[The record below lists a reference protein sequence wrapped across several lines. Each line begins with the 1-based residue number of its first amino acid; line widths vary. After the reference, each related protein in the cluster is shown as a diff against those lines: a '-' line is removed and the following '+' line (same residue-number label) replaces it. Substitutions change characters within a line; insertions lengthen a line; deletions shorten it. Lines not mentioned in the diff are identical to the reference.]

1 MFSELWSNKTFVSWV
16 EFGWVLARK
25 VLPFWFCW
33 NYFDFWL
40 FLTFLLLFFC
50 PLLTTP
56 GTCGRSELLC
66 RPHSFPVP
74 TLNWA
79 AQTESAAA
87 RRNALWT
94 ICSDPC
100 QANLAGNH
108 TDNILE
114 ITSLLFVIVFLCN
127 DLSEQ
132 TTKRHTQTGCGHQNS
147 LQEKSSHICRHFNVL
162 LIQVIMLS

>member
-1 MFSELWSNKTFVSWV
+1 MGGVWLSLGKKSTSFLVLLKLLWLLTFS
-16 EFGWVLARK
+16 
-25 VLPFWFCW
+25 
-33 NYFDFWL
+33 DFPVTL
-40 FLTFLLLFFC
+40 FLPSPYHAGDMREVRAALPPTFFSGAHIELGC
-50 PLLTTP
+50 SDGERCAGPQHSP
-56 GTCGRSELLC
+56 SE
-66 RPHSFPVP
+66 
-74 TLNWA
+74 
-79 AQTESAAA
+79 
-87 RRNALWT
+87 WT